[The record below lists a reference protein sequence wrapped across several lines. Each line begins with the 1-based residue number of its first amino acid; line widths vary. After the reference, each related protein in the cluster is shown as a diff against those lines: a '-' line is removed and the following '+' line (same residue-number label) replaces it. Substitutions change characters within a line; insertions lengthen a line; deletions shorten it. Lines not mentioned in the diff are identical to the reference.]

1 MKSNFLRRAGRLW
14 FEGLLLLFLRLVQNR
29 TGFDPNTGLSLPSL
43 PGVQLVVLLAAD
55 AIYEILNCLRLDKV
69 RADFSRRF
77 DPPEKEVPFLAAGCF
92 LLMGGG
98 ALTAVSGGDGAA
110 GMAAIAAGVLAV
122 ISGGALLY
130 LARAMRT
137 GAAVTVA
144 PVLPAM
150 FFGVFL
156 VLAVYLPAAD
166 DPVLA
171 RYYLPVLASAM
182 VAYAFS
188 LLAGFLR
195 GESSPR
201 SFTPVANLAVIAS
214 VAAMADGGI
223 PQKLLFG
230 GCAVILSVFLL
241 LQRPVPAAET
251 PEADGPA
258 AEDGS
263 R

>member
-110 GMAAIAAGVLAV
+110 GMAAIAGGVLAV

-182 VAYAFS
+182 AAYAFS

-241 LQRPVPAAET
+241 LQRQVLPAEAAGGT
-251 PEADGPA
+251 P
-258 AEDGS
+258 AEDA
-263 R
+263 

>member
-1 MKSNFLRRAGRLW
+1 
-14 FEGLLLLFLRLVQNR
+14 
-29 TGFDPNTGLSLPSL
+29 
-43 PGVQLVVLLAAD
+43 
-55 AIYEILNCLRLDKV
+55 
-69 RADFSRRF
+69 
-77 DPPEKEVPFLAAGCF
+77 
-92 LLMGGG
+92 
-98 ALTAVSGGDGAA
+98 
-110 GMAAIAAGVLAV
+110 MAAIAAGVLAV

-241 LQRPVPAAET
+241 LQRQVLPAEAAGGT
-251 PEADGPA
+251 P
-258 AEDGS
+258 AEDA
-263 R
+263 